1 MLNPAPDADT
11 PEIVA
16 FAFPVFMIVT
26 TWLPTV
32 PITFTKFRLVGLAD
46 SVAVPAGMGTAG
58 ALADWLAAPQPA
70 RMPAPARAA
79 TLSTMLMLG
88 RDAIRQFGETRGYST
103 TLTRAK
109 SLTRLT
115 Q

>member
-1 MLNPAPDADT
+1 
-11 PEIVA
+11 
-16 FAFPVFMIVT
+16 
-26 TWLPTV
+26 
-32 PITFTKFRLVGLAD
+32 
-46 SVAVPAGMGTAG
+46 
-58 ALADWLAAPQPA
+58 
-70 RMPAPARAA
+70 MPAPARAA